1 MCRWRP
7 LNLAL
12 FDFDGTLTERE
23 LFGEFLIRAVA
34 PRRLAWGR
42 LLLAPL
48 VLGYR
53 AGILSGTLVRAC
65 AVRIGFSGADHA
77 QVSAHGQRFFED
89 VLPGALRPMAMARMQ
104 WHLDQGD
111 TVVVVSGA
119 FDLYLSHWC
128 RAHRVDLICSSLEAH
143 DGVLTGRYLGTQCV
157 GPEKARRVLERYRLE
172 DYAAVYA
179 YGDTP
184 EDRDMLAL
192 ASRRCYRWVELD

>member
-1 MCRWRP
+1 M
-7 LNLAL
+7 NLAL
-12 FDFDGTLTERE
+12 FDFDGTLTDRE
-23 LFGEFLIRAVA
+23 LFGEFLARAVT
-34 PRRLAWGR
+34 PRLLALGR

-53 AGILSGTLVRAC
+53 AGLLSGTLVRAC
-65 AVRIGFSGADHA
+65 VVRVGFSGADHA
-77 QVSAHGQRFFED
+77 QVIAQGQRFFEE
-89 VLPGALRPMAMARMQ
+89 VLPGSLRPMAMARMQ

-128 RAHRVDLICSSLEAH
+128 RAHGVDLICSSLEAR
-143 DGVLTGRYLGTQCV
+143 DGVLTGRYLGAQCV

-172 DYAAVYA
+172 NYAAVYA

-184 EDRDMLAL
+184 EDRAMLAL
-192 ASRRCYRWVELD
+192 ASRRSYRGVEVD

>member
-1 MCRWRP
+1 M
-7 LNLAL
+7 NLAL

-23 LFGEFLIRAVA
+23 LFGEFLVRAVA
-34 PRRLAWGR
+34 PQRLAWGR

-53 AGILSGTLVRAC
+53 AGVLSGTLVRAC
-65 AVRIGFSGADHA
+65 AVRIGFSRADHG
-77 QVSAHGQRFFED
+77 QVVAHGKRFFED
-89 VLPGALRPMAMARMQ
+89 VLPGALRSIAMQRMQ

-128 RAHRVDLICSSLEAH
+128 QAHGVGLICSSLEVR
-143 DGVLTGRYLGTQCV
+143 DGVLTGRYLGAQCV
-157 GPEKARRVLERYRLE
+157 GPEKARRVREHYQLE
-172 DYAAVYA
+172 DYPVVYA

-184 EDRDMLAL
+184 EDRDLLAL

>member
-1 MCRWRP
+1 M
-7 LNLAL
+7 NLAL

-23 LFGEFLIRAVA
+23 LFGEFLVRAVA

-53 AGILSGTLVRAC
+53 AGLLSGTLVRAC

-77 QVSAHGQRFFED
+77 HAMAHGQRFFED
-89 VLPGALRPMAMARMQ
+89 VLPGALRPMAMERMQ

-128 RAHRVDLICSSLEAH
+128 RAHGVDLICSSLEAR
-143 DGVLTGRYLGTQCV
+143 DGVLTGRYLGAQCV
-157 GPEKARRVLERYRLE
+157 GPEKARRVRERYRLG

-192 ASRRCYRWVELD
+192 ASRRCYRWVELS

>member
-1 MCRWRP
+1 M
-7 LNLAL
+7 NLAL

-23 LFGEFLIRAVA
+23 LFGEFLALSV
-34 PRRLAWGR
+34 PPVRLALGR

-53 AGILSGTLVRAC
+53 AGLLSGSLVRAC
-65 AVRIGFSGADHA
+65 AVRIGFSGADQA
-77 QVSAHGQRFFED
+77 RIEAVGRRFSEQVVPD
-89 VLPGALRPMAMARMQ
+89 ALRPMAMARMR

-119 FDLYLSHWC
+119 FNVYLTHWC
-128 RAHRVDLICSSLEAH
+128 RAQGVDLLCSSLEAH
-143 DGVLTGRYLGTQCV
+143 DGILTGRYLGAQCV
-157 GPEKARRVLERYRLE
+157 GMEKARRVGERYRLK

-192 ASRRCYRWVELD
+192 ANRRWYRWVELDQGR

>member
-1 MCRWRP
+1 MCRCRT

-23 LFGEFLIRAVA
+23 LFGEFLVRAVA
-34 PRRLAWGR
+34 PGRLAWGR

-53 AGILSGTLVRAC
+53 AGILSGTLVRAW
-65 AVRIGFSGADHA
+65 AVRTGFTGADHA
-77 QVSAHGQRFFED
+77 QVAAHGQRFFED
-89 VLPGALRPMAMARMQ
+89 VLPGALRPMAMERMR
-104 WHLDQGD
+104 WHLDRGD

-128 RAHRVDLICSSLEAH
+128 RAHGVGLICSSLEVRE
-143 DGVLTGRYLGTQCV
+143 GLLTGRYLGAQCV
-157 GPEKARRVLERYRLE
+157 GLEKSRRVREHYQLE
-172 DYAAVYA
+172 DFPVIYA

-184 EDRDMLAL
+184 EDRDLLAL
-192 ASRRCYRWVELD
+192 ASRRWYRWVELD